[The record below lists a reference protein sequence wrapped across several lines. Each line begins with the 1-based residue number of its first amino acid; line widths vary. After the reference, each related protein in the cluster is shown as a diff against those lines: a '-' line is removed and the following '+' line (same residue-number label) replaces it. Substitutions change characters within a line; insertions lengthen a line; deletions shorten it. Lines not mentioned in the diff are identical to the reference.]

1 MLDCTFVLSAR
12 WADNTEIVASGTV
25 VGADEAE
32 LVSVMLDR
40 HHEDICS
47 VGGTIGGDVG
57 WGIEQWGEAEALEP
71 CWRHNRD
78 HDVLTFPIPCRT
90 ACPDHPD
97 AEAPQV
103 QLTATFVP
111 WVDDGKREPPTTVI
125 GAFLRQFGK
134 QPKRSRHPARSS
146 DLATAGRGHWTR
158 HHGCGNA

>member
-47 VGGTIGGDVG
+47 VGGTIDGDVG
-57 WGIEQWGEAEALEP
+57 WGIEQWSEAEVLEP
-71 CWRHNRD
+71 RWRHNRD
-78 HDVLTFPIPCRT
+78 HSTLTVPIPCRT
-90 ACPDHPD
+90 SCPDHPD

-103 QLTATFVP
+103 RLTANFVP
-111 WVDDGKREPPTTVI
+111 WFDDDKPETPTTVI

-134 QPKRSRHPARSS
+134 QPKRSWHPSI
-146 DLATAGRGHWTR
+146 GRR
-158 HHGCGNA
+158 RDASFPQPVASRL